1 MENKRRKVVDEIHK
15 PARRNYSRRPFDIRN
30 IDETWQVDLVEMI
43 PYARE
48 NKNFKYILCAIDT
61 LSKFAWC
68 VAVKQKSGKDVM
80 IAMESILKKGRVP
93 QKICLDRGREF
104 YNKDFEGLMTKYKI
118 HMYSTY
124 SKLKASIVERFNR
137 TLKNKMW
144 KKFSLNGNHKWLDI
158 LPDLVSQY
166 NNSKHRT
173 IGMKPVEVTAA
184 KVPQILEDLPAH
196 RSQRPLAK
204 RAKFKVGDKVR
215 VSKSKQIFEKGYT
228 PNWSTEIFT
237 VEKVMK
243 TVPFTYRL
251 KDYQEQPIAGGFYE
265 EELLKTKYPDIYLI
279 EKVVRKR
286 GDHYYVK
293 WLGFDETHNS
303 YVHKDDM

>member
-1 MENKRRKVVDEIHK
+1 MENKRKEVVNELHK
-15 PARRNYSRRPFDIRN
+15 PARRNYSRRSFDIRN

-43 PYARE
+43 PYEKE
-48 NKNFKYILCAIDT
+48 NKHYKYILYVIDT

-68 VAVKQKSGKDVM
+68 VAVKQKTGKDVTN
-80 IAMESILKKGRVP
+80 AMEAILKKGRVP
-93 QKICLDRGREF
+93 HNICLDRGREF
-104 YNKDFEGLMTKYKI
+104 YNKDFESLMTKYKI

-124 SKLKASIVERFNR
+124 SNLKASICERFNR
-137 TLKNKMW
+137 TLKSKMW
-144 KKFSLNGNHKWLDI
+144 KKFSLNGNHKWLDM

-173 IGMKPVEVTAA
+173 IGMKPVEVIAA
-184 KVPQILEDLPAH
+184 KVPQILH
-196 RSQRPLAK
+196 RLNAQKPQRPLAR
-204 RAKFKVGDKVR
+204 RAKFKVGDRVR
-215 VSKSKQIFEKGYT
+215 VSKNKQTFEKGYT

-237 VEKVMK
+237 VDRVMK

-251 KDYQEQPIAGGFYE
+251 KDYQNQPISGGFYE

-279 EKVVRKR
+279 EKVLRKR

-303 YVHKDDM
+303 FVHKDDM